1 MNTTKAVREARETVL
16 ARDPR
21 AFDPKV
27 RNSPAAA
34 SGADIHSKGCN
45 CRKGCGK
52 NYCVCRELR
61 VDCGPRCT
69 CSGPNGCL
77 NGKSDAMED
86 HQFKGKAEYILGGS
100 KSSSSPGR
108 PQNSFLSKSART
120 KAFGNRFKRERK
132 RLKRDPRDKTFA
144 SPSIDGIAD
153 VLSPSFPSFSF
164 SPREDITNNIEEF
177 RKVLAGGDEFVT
189 PIALCKD
196 RRKKVRMET
205 GEETGEAMV
214 SSCEERSGG
223 ERTVLT
229 SITLPEAA
237 PQNGPVRSK
246 GAQLSVCAGT
256 IFEDKIARE
265 SGDKQDV
272 EMKEPLPQCRRDAI
286 EDLDSTQLDN
296 VSTQT
301 PERRK
306 ILGDLEAASSP
317 TTDDKDTVPRVWSNL
332 RGTLLGREE
341 KIEICRLP
349 RILRVKMGSG
359 RLLRRFD
366 L

>member
-1 MNTTKAVREARETVL
+1 MNTAKAVREARETVL

-27 RNSPAAA
+27 RNSPATA
-34 SGADIHSKGCN
+34 SGGDIHSKGCN
-45 CRKGCGK
+45 CRKGCAK

-100 KSSSSPGR
+100 KSRPSPGR
-108 PQNSFLSKSART
+108 PRNSFLSKSART
-120 KAFGNRFKRERK
+120 KSFGSGFKRERK
-132 RLKRDPRDKTFA
+132 RLKKDPRDKA
-144 SPSIDGIAD
+144 IVSPSVEGIAD

-164 SPREDITNNIEEF
+164 SPRDNLTNNIEEF
-177 RKVLAGGDEFVT
+177 RKVLAGGDDFMT
-189 PIALCKD
+189 PISQRKD
-196 RRKKVRMET
+196 RWKKVRMET
-205 GEETGEAMV
+205 EEPDEVVV
-214 SSCEERSGG
+214 SSFGERSGG
-223 ERTVLT
+223 EGTVLT

-237 PQNGPVRSK
+237 PQDGPIQSK
-246 GAQLSVCAGT
+246 GAQSSICAGAK
-256 IFEDKIARE
+256 FEDNDAKE
-265 SGDKQDV
+265 SGRQDV
-272 EMKEPLPQCRRDAI
+272 EMKESLPQRGGDTN
-286 EDLDSTQLDN
+286 EDLCNVQLNN
-296 VSTQT
+296 VPTRT

-317 TTDDKDTVPRVWSNL
+317 TTDDKETAPRVWSNL
-332 RGTLLGREE
+332 RGTLFGREE

-359 RLLRRFD
+359 RLLRKFD